1 LESKQDII
9 EKFAKRLKEIR
20 LKKNIS
26 QEKLGFK
33 ADLDRT
39 YISGVERGKRN
50 ISLRNI
56 EKLATALEIDIID
69 FFKNK

>member
-1 LESKQDII
+1 MESKQDII